1 MEISYDDAVSS
12 LRRTPQTLR
21 SYFEGLSPAWL
32 EGDEG
37 PGTWTPVETLAHIVF
52 VEPAWI
58 ERLRHVADHGDSDPF
73 PLVDRGG
80 HMEALGRLGV
90 DALLDRFTEQRA
102 NGLSQLAELDYEPSK
117 PGLHGELGPVRMGQL
132 LAAWA
137 THDLNHLGQIV
148 KTMAKQYREEVGPWR
163 TFLAIVDAE

>member
-1 MEISYDDAVSS
+1 MKLERDDAVAS
-12 LRRTPQTLR
+12 LRRTPQVLR
-21 SYFEGLSPAWL
+21 SYFDGLTPAWL

-37 PGTWTPVETLAHIVF
+37 PGTWTPVEALAHMVH
-52 VEPAWI
+52 VEPTWM
-58 ERLRHVADHGDSDPF
+58 ERLDFIAQHGDSEPF

-80 HMEALGRLGV
+80 HMEAFGGIDVDQLLARFGDLRADGLARLAALDF
-90 DALLDRFTEQRA
+90 DAD
-102 NGLSQLAELDYEPSK
+102 K

-148 KTMAKQYREEVGPWR
+148 KTMAKQYREEIGPWR

>member
-1 MEISYDDAVSS
+1 MKVDIDDAVAS
-12 LRRTPQTLR
+12 LRRTPQVMR
-21 SYFEGLSPAWL
+21 SYFDGLTPAWL

-37 PGTWTPVETLAHIVF
+37 PGTWTPVETLTHMVH
-52 VEPAWI
+52 VEPTWL
-58 ERLRHVADHGDSDPF
+58 ERLDVIAQHGNSKPF

-80 HMEALGRLGV
+80 HMQALGHL
-90 DALLDRFTEQRA
+90 DLEQLLTRFGDLRA
-102 NGLSQLAELDYEPSK
+102 DGLARLAELDFDADR
-117 PGLHGELGPVRMGQL
+117 PGLHGEFGPVRMGQL

-148 KTMAKQYREEVGPWR
+148 KTMAKQYREAVGPWR